1 MVGGERWT
9 ELELGWLD
17 SGRRSKRDLVKW
29 IEAEPE
35 VLSNRHRVGRDELAY
50 VAVVEEFVMTAGPT
64 DQVA

>member
-17 SGRRSKRDLVKW
+17 SGRRSKRDLVKG

-50 VAVVEEFVMTAGPT
+50 VAVVEGVRAVRQVM
-64 DQVA
+64 